1 MKYLIITDAWEPQV
15 NGVVRTYQNIIRC
28 LENRG
33 RIVHMIHPYSPGL
46 KRVPLIGYKEIEL
59 AINPWRIKHHIMSAI
74 QNKIKIHI
82 ATEGPLGVYAKRF
95 LDSHCYTYTT
105 SFHTLFPEYIQ
116 KRFGVPASWVYNYFR
131 WFHSKSKKIL
141 VPTIDIRNHLYEK
154 DMTHTTVWT
163 RGVDARIF
171 NPSRRRDRGSYLLC
185 VSRLSKEKGLDDFCQ
200 LKGRKVLIGDGPY
213 LKELKRKYPD
223 VEFLG
228 KIEGEELAGWIA
240 SANVFVFPSKTDTF
254 GIVILESIACGT
266 PVAAYEQ
273 PGPRAVIA
281 NNYNGYISNNLEK
294 AVEMCYGIN
303 RNYVSDS
310 SKSWTW
316 DTATTQFIEA
326 LHE

>member
-1 MKYLIITDAWEPQV
+1 
-15 NGVVRTYQNIIRC
+15 
-28 LENRG
+28 
-33 RIVHMIHPYSPGL
+33 
-46 KRVPLIGYKEIEL
+46 
-59 AINPWRIKHHIMSAI
+59 
-74 QNKIKIHI
+74 
-82 ATEGPLGVYAKRF
+82 
-95 LDSHCYTYTT
+95 
-105 SFHTLFPEYIQ
+105 
-116 KRFGVPASWVYNYFR
+116 
-131 WFHSKSKKIL
+131 
-141 VPTIDIRNHLYEK
+141 
-154 DMTHTTVWT
+154 
-163 RGVDARIF
+163 
-171 NPSRRRDRGSYLLC
+171 
-185 VSRLSKEKGLDDFCQ
+185 

-294 AVEMCYGIN
+294 SVEMCYGIN
-303 RNYVSDS
+303 RDYVSDS
-310 SKSWTW
+310 SRSWTW